1 VPAIAESPQPKTL
14 PRAGFGGTQ
23 AVGHNLAIG
32 RVFRAA
38 HGHVALGITTQPQ
51 SGGGSSPMT
60 PILPVI
66 LGAIVI
72 ALGALT
78 RGFAFARR

>member
-1 VPAIAESPQPKTL
+1 VRAIAESPQPKTL

-32 RVFRAA
+32 RDFRTA
-38 HGHVALGITTQPQ
+38 HGNVTLGITDQPQ
-51 SGGGSSPMT
+51 SGGGSSPMN

-66 LGAIVI
+66 LGAIVV
-72 ALGALT
+72 ALGTLT
-78 RGFAFARR
+78 RGFAFAKR